1 MNTVLPLLLLLLRFQ
16 DNSQLQ
22 AEIGRLQGEVQKL
35 SAAQTAMQNELRP
48 ICSSESRLQ
57 AGTLRIANAEAPV
70 RVNMF
75 AMASNPSDACLP
87 ADIRIT
93 ATYFDP
99 MDLLVCSGTVTI
111 SQSAHVQNTSLEFR
125 PYELEVFLK
134 WWDGAT
140 LKQQA
145 LLCRDYQGN
154 EMRNP
159 TDFAASL
166 RVYASVFP
174 KRGGLSTSEIQ
185 INLPRFQR
193 P

>member
-1 MNTVLPLLLLLLRFQ
+1 
-16 DNSQLQ
+16 
-22 AEIGRLQGEVQKL
+22 
-35 SAAQTAMQNELRP
+35 MQNELRP

-57 AGTLRIANAEAPV
+57 AGTLRIANAETPV
-70 RVNMF
+70 RVNVF

-99 MDLLVCSGTVTI
+99 MDIFVCSGTVTI
-111 SQSAHVQNTSLEFR
+111 SQSAHVQNTFLEFR
-125 PYELEVFLK
+125 PYELEIFLK
-134 WWDGAT
+134 WWDAAT

-159 TDFAASL
+159 TDFSTSL
-166 RVYASVFP
+166 RVYATVFP

>member
-1 MNTVLPLLLLLLRFQ
+1 MLCILVFSFAFHEIFNAGNSASTFPQQSYSCFVPYETLLLIP
-16 DNSQLQ
+16 D
-22 AEIGRLQGEVQKL
+22 V
-35 SAAQTAMQNELRP
+35 
-48 ICSSESRLQ
+48 
-57 AGTLRIANAEAPV
+57 
-70 RVNMF
+70 F
-75 AMASNPSDACLP
+75 AMASNPSEACLP

-99 MDLLVCSGTVTI
+99 MDLFVCSGTVTI

-166 RVYASVFP
+166 RVYATVFP

>member
-1 MNTVLPLLLLLLRFQ
+1 MFVREPPAGWHFADRKCRDTRQGKCVRHGKQ
-16 DNSQLQ
+16 SV
-22 AEIGRLQGEVQKL
+22 GRL
-35 SAAQTAMQNELRP
+35 SAGGYP
-48 ICSSESRLQ
+48 
-57 AGTLRIANAEAPV
+57 
-70 RVNMF
+70 
-75 AMASNPSDACLP
+75 
-87 ADIRIT
+87 IT

-99 MDLLVCSGTVTI
+99 MDIFVCSGTVTI
-111 SQSAHVQNTSLEFR
+111 SQSAHVQNTFLEFR
-125 PYELEVFLK
+125 PYELEIFLK
-134 WWDGAT
+134 WWDAAT

-159 TDFAASL
+159 TDFATSL
-166 RVYASVFP
+166 RVYATVFP